1 MKLNFKFTYQ
11 TPSIRFPVGII
22 RIDNH
27 QLLDKI
33 ISHFVREVP
42 HSSDSAC
49 SRIDQNMY
57 VQLFHWR
64 IKDSPNR
71 SGDNC
76 FAKPLEISYTYN
88 LTGILSI
95 KRFLEKNEA
104 ARKTLLSIV
113 MNSPRLPCYRKGLGK
128 AHIKF
133 LPWSSGPGETSTLR
147 GRLRPWRRGARRNGC
162 IRRLISK
169 QLFISQKRLFPIPA
183 FPASEKNTFG
193 VTLIVRCA
201 KKYFLTLADT
211 TDSPNTTIT
220 NKAFSSCCI
229 LVFGNGLSFFFVY
242 YYYYYFICHTMIENE
257 LQII

>member
-1 MKLNFKFTYQ
+1 
-11 TPSIRFPVGII
+11 
-22 RIDNH
+22 
-27 QLLDKI
+27 
-33 ISHFVREVP
+33 
-42 HSSDSAC
+42 
-49 SRIDQNMY
+49 
-57 VQLFHWR
+57 
-64 IKDSPNR
+64 
-71 SGDNC
+71 
-76 FAKPLEISYTYN
+76 
-88 LTGILSI
+88 
-95 KRFLEKNEA
+95 
-104 ARKTLLSIV
+104 
-113 MNSPRLPCYRKGLGK
+113 MNSPRPPCYRKGLGK

-220 NKAFSSCCI
+220 NKAFSACCI
-229 LVFGNGLSFFFVY
+229 LVFGNELSFFFVYYYY